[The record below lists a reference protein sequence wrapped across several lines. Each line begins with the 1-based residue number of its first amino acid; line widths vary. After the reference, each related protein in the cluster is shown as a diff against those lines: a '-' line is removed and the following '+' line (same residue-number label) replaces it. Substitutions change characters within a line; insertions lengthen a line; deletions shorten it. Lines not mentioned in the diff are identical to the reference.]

1 MVETSPISPSRLS
14 EAVNTNYPD
23 FSNNPFSSGL
33 IGPAMDMAGTVGPGQ
48 FKEGQDPSKMLES
61 GMQVMQQVM
70 QQGLQ
75 AGSSL
80 IGSFAGAAA
89 QALGQFAGMA
99 GQALSSMA
107 TRSGAMGANVGQASE
122 STARAT
128 SLITEALQEFQHT
141 SEALTPLLWVPGV
154 AAELAEAADR
164 KSVV

>member
-89 QALGQFAGMA
+89 RAWD
-99 GQALSSMA
+99 SSPA
-107 TRSGAMGANVGQASE
+107 WR
-122 STARAT
+122 ARH
-128 SLITEALQEFQHT
+128 S
-141 SEALTPLLWVPGV
+141 
-154 AAELAEAADR
+154 AAWPPAAAPWAPTWGR
-164 KSVV
+164 HPSRRLVLPA